1 MRPKRLVLQA
11 FNAVVRFL
19 IAVGRVGLRDL
30 VSVRQ
35 AVRVSRPVQR
45 EPQVAAPCIL
55 RGVRQRVVLPGHVQE
70 WVLAREWAVVLA
82 LVPVREGASE
92 LVG

>member
-19 IAVGRVGLRDL
+19 IAVGPVGLRDL

-35 AVRVSRPVQR
+35 AVRVSRLVQR